1 MALVLVLISV
11 GVYYG
16 FIEHDGVLPS
26 IFLTMHTRN
35 KNNNEGLK
43 VKQKT
48 LTKNRF
54 ILAMLLG
61 GTMLT
66 STACAATNQA
76 NYDSEYMPTQGR
88 VIESAD
94 EFAVLQHRDRIAPEN
109 AMLEERLHTLLPQLM
124 AEADLDMWLVINREY
139 AEDPV
144 YFSLVP
150 QPTFAARRT
159 TMLVFN
165 KLDDGSVER
174 LSVNTYPLGGP
185 YESAWS
191 GGDLDE
197 QWAAL
202 AALIVEKNPARI
214 GINVSKH
221 WPEADGLTR
230 GMHDRLT
237 EVLPS
242 TLQNR
247 LVPAEDLVVR
257 WLETRTEAELDVF
270 AHAVGLARGVIAE
283 AFSARVITP
292 GATTTTDVEWFLRQ
306 RFEDLSLPIWFM
318 PYVTFQREGMECAP
332 ETPFCSSGSGVIQ
345 RGDVVHTDVGICYLK
360 MCTDTQEMAYVLKR
374 DEDDVPQGLKDALL
388 TGNRWQDIL
397 TDNFVTGRTGN
408 EILAATRAESE
419 RQGIVSSTYTH
430 PIGFFGHAPGPT
442 IGMWDNQGETAVNG
456 DWPLYPNTAYAI
468 EGNIKQPLPEWGGQ
482 TIQIMLEQSAYF
494 DGERVIYLA
503 GRKTKWHLIR

>member
-1 MALVLVLISV
+1 MKYKLLKKTRLTLALL
-11 GVYYG
+11 
-16 FIEHDGVLPS
+16 
-26 IFLTMHTRN
+26 
-35 KNNNEGLK
+35 
-43 VKQKT
+43 
-48 LTKNRF
+48 
-54 ILAMLLG
+54 LASSLF
-61 GTMLT
+61 TA
-66 STACAATNQA
+66 TACAASSQA
-76 NYDSEYMPTQGR
+76 FNESEYTPTQGR
-88 VIESAD
+88 VINSAN
-94 EFAVLQHRDRIAPEN
+94 EFAVLPHRDRIAPEN
-109 AMLEERLHTLLPQLM
+109 AMLSERLDTLLPELM
-124 AEADLDMWLVINREY
+124 ESANIDMWLVINREY

-165 KLDDGSVER
+165 KLADGSVER

-202 AALIVEKNPARI
+202 AELIVAKNPERI

-221 WPEADGLTR
+221 WPEADGLTQ

-257 WLETRTEAELDVF
+257 WLETRSEAELDAF
-270 AHAVGLARGVIAE
+270 AHAVALARGVIAE
-283 AFSARVITP
+283 AFSSAVVTP
-292 GATTTTDVEWFLRQ
+292 GATTTDDVAWYIRQ

-332 ETPFCSSGSGVIQ
+332 ETPFCSSGTGVIQ

-374 DEDDVPQGLKDALL
+374 DEDDVPQDLKDALL

-442 IGMWDNQGETAVNG
+442 IGMWDNQGDTAVNG

-468 EGNIKQPLPEWGGQ
+468 EGNIKQAVPEWGGQ

-503 GRKTKWHLIR
+503 GRKTQWHLIR